1 MACDQPKFR
10 SRIGVLRL
18 LAPLVARDDTLEEM
32 QCARDSDEARTA
44 PEQDDILK
52 EGGQSQPESC
62 RDAGGNS
69 GCRAYGTRAHCA
81 TYPALKRWAILFRAY
96 GAGSRAIHMTPT
108 KWDMDSKQQLPSAGN
123 RRQQRGTD
131 DAEDQPP
138 DRAVFYCPDFS

>member
-10 SRIGVLRL
+10 SGIGAPRL

-81 TYPALKRWAILFRAY
+81 TYPALKRWAPL
-96 GAGSRAIHMTPT
+96 SRLRRWIEGHSH
-108 KWDMDSKQQLPSAGN
+108 DSHKVGHGFKATVTF
-123 RRQQRGTD
+123 RRQPPA
-131 DAEDQPP
+131 AE
-138 DRAVFYCPDFS
+138 RHR